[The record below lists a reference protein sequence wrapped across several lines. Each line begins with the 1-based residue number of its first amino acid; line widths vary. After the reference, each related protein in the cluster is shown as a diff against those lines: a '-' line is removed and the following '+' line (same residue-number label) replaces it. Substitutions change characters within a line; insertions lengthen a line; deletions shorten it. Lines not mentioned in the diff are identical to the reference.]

1 VKAVT
6 YAEYGGPER
15 PQAGEGDDPQTGPD
29 WVRVAVRATS
39 VNPVDWKLAAGGL
52 DAMLDAF
59 FPVVPGWDVA
69 GVVTEVG
76 PAHHDLQVGDEV
88 YGYLRKDAVHG
99 GTYAEQ
105 VAAPRATLALKPT
118 SLSFEEAAGVPLA
131 GLTALQALDDALG
144 VGTDDVVLVHGASGG
159 VGVFAVQIAAARG
172 ARVIG
177 TASAANHDFV
187 RDLGGEPVE
196 HGDGL
201 VDRVRAL
208 APDGVTAVLD
218 TRGGDAMSSAPD
230 VLADEHQGR
239 VASIADPA
247 VAELGG
253 TYVFVH
259 PDVDDLTAL
268 AALAD
273 AGQLRVPIA
282 STYPLERAADAWR
295 ESMEGHVRGKIVLT
309 VG

>member
-1 VKAVT
+1 MKAVT
-6 YAEYGGPER
+6 FAEYGGPEKLTY
-15 PQAGEGDDPQTGPD
+15 GEVDDPKVGPD

-39 VNPVDWKLAAGGL
+39 VNPVDWKIASGGL
-52 DAMLDAF
+52 DSALD
-59 FPVVPGWDVA
+59 VVLPAIPGWDVA

-76 PAHHDLQVGDEV
+76 PAHRDLRVGDEV

-105 VAAPRATLALKPT
+105 VAAPRATLALKPS
-118 SLSFEEAAGVPLA
+118 SLSFEEAAAVPLA
-131 GLTALQALDDALG
+131 GLTAFQALEDALQ
-144 VGTDDVVLVHGASGG
+144 VGADDVVLVHGASGG

-177 TASAANHDFV
+177 TASEANHDFV
-187 RDLGGEPVE
+187 RELGGEPVAY
-196 HGDGL
+196 GDGL
-201 VDRVRAL
+201 ADRVRAL

-218 TRGGDAMSSAPD
+218 TRGGDALTTAPD
-230 VLADEHQGR
+230 VLADQHQGR

-259 PDVDDLTAL
+259 PDVDDLAAL
-268 AALAD
+268 ATLAD
-273 AGQLRVPIA
+273 AGDLRVPIA
-282 STYPLERAADAWR
+282 STYPLERVADAWR